1 MNNIL
6 AMFTDTSHGNLA
18 YHVGDDKNNVDNN
31 RKKLAKKLN
40 YKYEDLVYMN
50 QVHGNHV
57 EVVTKDSPK
66 LIDNCDG
73 LITNEK
79 DLALMVMVAD
89 CIPILLHDKKAGVIA
104 ALHAGRNS
112 TFQMIVQVALDI
124 MTKQFDCKAQ
134 DIKAILGP
142 SIQKCCYEVSV
153 EMANIVASNFGSE
166 FVEGRYID
174 LQGINRS
181 ILESNGVTNIEISP
195 TCTQC
200 SNKPYYSYR
209 KDNKTGRFAGIIMNN
224 S

>member
-31 RKKLAKKLN
+31 RKNLAKKLN

-57 EVVTKDSPK
+57 QVVTKESPK

-79 DLALMVMVAD
+79 DLPLMVMVAD
-89 CIPILLHDKKAGVIA
+89 CIPILLHDEKTGVIA

-112 TFQMIVQVALDI
+112 TFQKIVQIALDI
-124 MTKQFDCKAQ
+124 MTKQFDCKTQ

-142 SIQKCCYEVSV
+142 SIQKCCYEVSI
-153 EMANIVASNFGSE
+153 EMANIVASNFGE
-166 FVEGRYID
+166 QFVDGRYID
-174 LQGINRS
+174 LQGINKS
-181 ILESNGVTNIEISP
+181 ILESNGVLDIEVSP
-195 TCTQC
+195 ICTQC
-200 SNKPYYSYR
+200 SNEPYYSYR
-209 KDNKTGRFAGIIMNN
+209 KDNKTGRFAGIIKV
-224 S
+224 

>member
-31 RKKLAKKLN
+31 RKNLAKKLN

-79 DLALMVMVAD
+79 NLALMVMVAD
-89 CIPILLHDKKAGVIA
+89 CIPILLHDERAGVIA
-104 ALHAGRNS
+104 VLHAGRNS
-112 TFQMIVQVALDI
+112 TFQKIVQVALDI
-124 MTKQFDCKAQ
+124 MTKQFDCKSQ

-153 EMANIVASNFGSE
+153 EMVNIVASNFGSE
-166 FVEGRYID
+166 FVEGRYIN

-181 ILESNGVTNIEISP
+181 ILEANGVTNIEISP
-195 TCTQC
+195 ICTQC

-209 KDNKTGRFAGIIMNN
+209 KDNKTGRFAGIIKL
-224 S
+224 

>member
-31 RKKLAKKLN
+31 RKKLAKELN
-40 YKYEDLVYMN
+40 YKYQDLVYMN

-79 DLALMVMVAD
+79 NLPLMVMVAD
-89 CIPILLHDKKAGVIA
+89 CIPILLHDEQAGVIA

-112 TFQMIVQVALDI
+112 TFQKIVQVALDI
-124 MTKQFDCKAQ
+124 MTKQFDSNVQ

-153 EMANIVASNFGSE
+153 EMANIVSTNFGSE

-181 ILESNGVTNIEISP
+181 ILEANGVTNIEISSV
-195 TCTQC
+195 CTHC

-209 KDNKTGRFAGIIMNN
+209 KENKTGRFAGIIMNK

>member
-31 RKKLAKKLN
+31 RKNLAKKLN

-79 DLALMVMVAD
+79 NLPLMVMVAD
-89 CIPILLHDKKAGVIA
+89 CIPILLQDEQAGVIA

-112 TFQMIVQVALDI
+112 TFQKIVQVALDI
-124 MTKQFDCKAQ
+124 MTKQFDSNVQ

-153 EMANIVASNFGSE
+153 EMANIVSTNFGSE

-181 ILESNGVTNIEISP
+181 ILEANGVTNIEISSV
-195 TCTQC
+195 CTHC

-209 KDNKTGRFAGIIMNN
+209 KENKTGRFAGIIMNK